1 MAMTTSVSE
10 VLAVTAPLPA
20 LPTEA
25 SQWDQA
31 LYAFLVEKGNR
42 SGSKRTVE
50 SYSRM
55 LWRFFAD
62 TTPDRVRSAD
72 VLSYAHGIGLSGK
85 PPSPVTIGA
94 RIACLSSYF
103 KFLQRMGLLS
113 SNPCD
118 LVERPKASPSPA
130 RGYSADG
137 LALRARPSIGGGV
150 PQADAV
156 GERPSRALR
165 ARGGGALASR
175 QATCVDGTGTGRL
188 MAPALPPRYNRVGAP
203 PCCF

>member
-1 MAMTTSVSE
+1 MT
-10 VLAVTAPLPA
+10 LPA
-20 LPTEA
+20 IPVEA
-25 SQWDQA
+25 SPWDQA

-62 TTPDRVRSAD
+62 TTPDQVTPAN

-103 KFLQRMGLLS
+103 RFLIRMGLAS

-118 LVERPKASPSPA
+118 LVER
-130 RGYSADG
+130 RG
-137 LALRARPSIGGGV
+137 LRHHQP
-150 PQADAV
+150 
-156 GERPSRALR
+156 
-165 ARGGGALASR
+165 
-175 QATCVDGTGTGRL
+175 VDTPLTR
-188 MAPALPPRYNRVGAP
+188 
-203 PCCF
+203 